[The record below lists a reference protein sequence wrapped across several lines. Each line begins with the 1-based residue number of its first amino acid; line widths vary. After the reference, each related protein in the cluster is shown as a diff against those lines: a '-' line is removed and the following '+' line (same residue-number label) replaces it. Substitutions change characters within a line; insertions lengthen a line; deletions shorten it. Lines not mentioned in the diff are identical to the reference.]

1 MSNPRLN
8 LTSQEKRFIL
18 SEDGRRGKLS
28 QRRPLGQHS
37 QKGNAYHYYLR
48 ISRGT
53 LDKLMRRH
61 EIPFI
66 KLGKKVL
73 FRKREIDAWLEAKK
87 IS

>member
-1 MSNPRLN
+1 MEREL
-8 LTSQEKRFIL
+8 LTRAEL
-18 SEDGRRGKLS
+18 ME
-28 QRRPLGQHS
+28 
-37 QKGNAYHYYLR
+37 YLR

-73 FRKREIDAWLEAKK
+73 FRKREIDAWLESKK
-87 IS
+87 VS

>member
-1 MSNPRLN
+1 M
-8 LTSQEKRFIL
+8 EKELITKAEL
-18 SEDGRRGKLS
+18 ME
-28 QRRPLGQHS
+28 
-37 QKGNAYHYYLR
+37 YLR

-73 FRKREIDAWLEAKK
+73 FRKREIDAWLESKK
-87 IS
+87 VS